1 MRSTPSLRSF
11 LSAASE
17 SVLMFPVES
26 FGISNPPLT
35 TLDSS
40 PDSNPNPGEQ
50 KDHLCVQSN
59 KRPPRPESY
68 LVVTLTTSNRSS
80 RCQPNKRLTPLP
92 SPPPQSRKPIYILS
106 IDPRRRNS
114 LTPEVSSAITATFK
128 ETVENRVR
136 PN

>member
-92 SPPPQSRKPIYILS
+92 SPPPTPSPGNLSTFFLS
-106 IDPRRRNS
+106 ILDGGTVSRRKCRRPSPRP
-114 LTPEVSSAITATFK
+114 LKKLWKTG
-128 ETVENRVR
+128 
-136 PN
+136 